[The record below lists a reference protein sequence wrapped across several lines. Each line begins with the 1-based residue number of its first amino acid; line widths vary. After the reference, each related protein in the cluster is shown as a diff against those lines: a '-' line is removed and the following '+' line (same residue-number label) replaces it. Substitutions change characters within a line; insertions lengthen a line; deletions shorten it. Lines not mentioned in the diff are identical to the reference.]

1 MVLEYEVYILWLEA
15 DSWKDTFV
23 IDSGVLC
30 W

>member
-30 W
+30 